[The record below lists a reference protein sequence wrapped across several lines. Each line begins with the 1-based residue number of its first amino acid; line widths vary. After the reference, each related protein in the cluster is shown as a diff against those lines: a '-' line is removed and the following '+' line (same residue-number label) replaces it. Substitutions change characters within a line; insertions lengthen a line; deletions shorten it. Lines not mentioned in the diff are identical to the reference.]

1 MATKKNAKK
10 SEKILTPKEFA
21 GVGVSYE
28 MAEKEA
34 KLAGKPTYLYTVG
47 ERVAVGALKDCI
59 VDDICMDGK
68 LYGIKHGAD
77 GSEYGYGYGYWA
89 WPQVRPYGQAGDT
102 HFSDNKL
109 RSLNVSNRIVESLMY
124 MHYHGGVDFDPDY
137 QRGSVWSDDDREKLL
152 DSIFA
157 GREIGRFVFCDRDT
171 SEWLKDGLM
180 YEIIDGKQ
188 RLLTLLAFYENR
200 FKYRGYYYNDLS
212 PKDRNCFLN
221 CITAVAK
228 VRDVSRKEVLEI
240 FLALNE
246 CGRPVSEDILDNVRE
261 LIKAEQK
268 NQEEK

>member
-1 MATKKNAKK
+1 MATKKKSKK
-10 SEKILTPKEFA
+10 SEKILTPKEA
-21 GVGVSYE
+21 AKVGVSYE
-28 MAEKEA
+28 MAEKQA
-34 KLAGKPTYLYTVG
+34 KLTGEPTYSYKVG
-47 ERVAVGALKDCI
+47 ERVAVGALKDCV
-59 VDDICMDGK
+59 VDDICMGGK
-68 LYGIKHGAD
+68 LYGIKHGPD
-77 GSEYGYGYGYWA
+77 GNGYGYWA
-89 WPQVRPYGQAGDT
+89 WPQVRPYGYASDT

-109 RSLNVSNRIVESLMY
+109 RSLNVTNRIVESLMY
-124 MHYHGGVDFDPDY
+124 MHYHGGVDFNPDY

-157 GREIGRFVFCDRDT
+157 GREIGRLVFRDRDT
-171 SEWLKDGLM
+171 SEWLKDGLT

-200 FKYRGYYYNDLS
+200 FKYRGFYYNDLS

-221 CITAVAK
+221 CITAVAE

-246 CGRPVSEDILDNVRE
+246 CGRPVSENVLDNVRD
-261 LIKAEQK
+261 LIKAEQN

>member
-1 MATKKNAKK
+1 MTTKKRNKK
-10 SEKILTPKEFA
+10 SEKILSPKEFA
-21 GVGVSYE
+21 KVSVSYE

-34 KLAGKPTYLYTVG
+34 KLAGKPTYLYRVG
-47 ERVAVGALKDCI
+47 ERVAVGALKDCV

-68 LYGIKHGAD
+68 LYGIKHGAN

-89 WPQVRPYGQAGDT
+89 WTQVRPYCQPGDT

-124 MHYHGGVDFDPDY
+124 MHYHGGVDFNPDY

-152 DSIFA
+152 DSIFS
-157 GREIGRFVFCDRDT
+157 GREIGRFVFRDRDT
-171 SEWLKDGLM
+171 SEWLEDGLT

-200 FKYRGYYYNDLS
+200 FPYRGYYYNDLS
-212 PKDRNCFLN
+212 AKDRNCFLN
-221 CITAVAK
+221 CITAVAE

-246 CGRPVSEDILDNVRE
+246 CGRLVSEDILDNVRE
-261 LIKAEQK
+261 LIREEQK
-268 NQEEK
+268 NQEEM